1 MRTQLINKW
10 CTVVIY
16 SSRRQLHYLVLDHAT
31 SFKTVE
37 DNIRREFQGSITIA
51 ILAMLTRAL
60 LTLHVLLTLLSLF
73 YLDVKGSTKLYWTHP
88 LDCYDFSRAPA
99 ALKSFQVKF
108 ERVANTFYSHC
119 FFLNMISSSLSCL
132 NSEVLKVGA

>member
-1 MRTQLINKW
+1 M
-10 CTVVIY
+10 
-16 SSRRQLHYLVLDHAT
+16 
-31 SFKTVE
+31 
-37 DNIRREFQGSITIA
+37 
-51 ILAMLTRAL
+51 

-73 YLDVKGSTKLYWTHP
+73 YLDIKGSTKLYRTHT
-88 LDCYDFSRAPA
+88 LDCYYFSRAPA

-108 ERVANTFYSHC
+108 EKVANTFYSPC